1 MSFFTTIP
9 QKNTASPRDQKNLQ
23 KTHDT
28 PFLALLL
35 SKDSG
40 SVIHESFNPL
50 GYYSYS
56 IEKPVGGL
64 MKTSLINRKTVRR
77 LFKERFFGFRFALTQ
92 SGMGTC
98 GYELKINDASV
109 RLPNSQMS
117 TDLET
122 FGKSL
127 LHPFTAQEDPLLR
140 KMKDVPLYSWINDTE
155 KENTNQLFCPIDG
168 AGISLLKAS
177 IRTSRRNWDGLC
189 GREWGFTI
197 CGDCLGVLGSLPVYL
212 KQSNLWF

>member
-56 IEKPVGGL
+56 IEKPFGG
-64 MKTSLINRKTVRR
+64 MKTTYLINRKTVRR
-77 LFKERFFGFRFALTQ
+77 LFKERFLGFRSALTA
-92 SGMGTC
+92 SGLGTS
-98 GYELKINDASV
+98 GYELKIEDAPV
-109 RLPNSQMS
+109 RFPNSFM
-117 TDLET
+117 TKDLET
-122 FGKSL
+122 FGKSIL
-127 LHPFTAQEDPLLR
+127 RPFTAQEDTLLWNL
-140 KMKDVPLYSWINDTE
+140 KDIPLYSWINDTE
-155 KENTNQLFCPIDG
+155 TESTNQHFCPLDG
-168 AGISLLKAS
+168 LGISILQAS
-177 IRTSRRNWDGLC
+177 IRTPRSNWDGLC
-189 GREWGFTI
+189 GREWGFRI
-197 CGDCLGVLGSLPVYL
+197 CGDCLGVLGSLPVHL
-212 KQSNLWF
+212 KHS

>member
-1 MSFFTTIP
+1 
-9 QKNTASPRDQKNLQ
+9 
-23 KTHDT
+23 
-28 PFLALLL
+28 
-35 SKDSG
+35 
-40 SVIHESFNPL
+40 
-50 GYYSYS
+50 
-56 IEKPVGGL
+56 

-189 GREWGFTI
+189 GREWGFRI
-197 CGDCLGVLGSLPVYL
+197 CGDCLGVLGSLPAHL
-212 KQSNLWF
+212 KHS